1 MKKLISL
8 TESDLHRIVE
18 NAIAKVIKTFS
29 INENKNDALKKSY
42 ITEIYNGKDGG
53 AYNGKRY
60 LSESIKVNPDKCL
73 YSTFVNEG
81 IQFEPDENEKGGII
95 VFSTDVNAIA
105 QLNNRFINWIKQ
117 KMATISNRLNATKK
131 IDKIASEN
139 NLVGW
144 TVGHYLDGRYTA
156 KNGKQYGEN
165 SLSVEIIGIDLKTLM
180 KIGEELCKSFK
191 QESVLVKDFSSG
203 RVMFV
208 DLS

>member
-81 IQFEPDENEKGGII
+81 IQFEPDENEKGGIKY
-95 VFSTDVNAIA
+95 N
-105 QLNNRFINWIKQ
+105 
-117 KMATISNRLNATKK
+117 
-131 IDKIASEN
+131 
-139 NLVGW
+139 
-144 TVGHYLDGRYTA
+144 
-156 KNGKQYGEN
+156 
-165 SLSVEIIGIDLKTLM
+165 
-180 KIGEELCKSFK
+180 
-191 QESVLVKDFSSG
+191 
-203 RVMFV
+203 
-208 DLS
+208 